1 MESHRFVDAFL
12 ELQQLR
18 LVAPRYPGLTK
29 LLTKAA
35 QAAAGSRQHSNGC
48 SMRRVSMKAATCLRI
63 CAVMTSGCALV
74 TYQEGKLPHLPSLW
88 AYGCGAKA

>member
-1 MESHRFVDAFL
+1 MYEESHRFVDAFL

-35 QAAAGSRQHSNGC
+35 QAAAGSRQRSNGC
-48 SMRRVSMKAATCLRI
+48 FMRRVSTKAAMCLRP
-63 CAVMTSGCALV
+63 CAVMTFGCTLV
-74 TYQEGKLPHLPSLW
+74 PI
-88 AYGCGAKA
+88 

>member
-1 MESHRFVDAFL
+1 MDAFL

-35 QAAAGSRQHSNGC
+35 RAAAGSRQCSNGN
-48 SMRRVSMKAATCLRI
+48 SMHRVSLDAAVCLRRSAVSLLFARVCHIRRVDLYACPHFWLIAAEPVF
-63 CAVMTSGCALV
+63 VMEV
-74 TYQEGKLPHLPSLW
+74 
-88 AYGCGAKA
+88 